1 MKPKKSGA
9 GKKKKVPAPRPVA
22 KKKPAAKIL
31 RHDTPVDVP
40 DALAAM
46 SFDPQAAADQA
57 LARVRR
63 IETIQ
68 GAYEAWLDL
77 RLEHSGTVS
86 KLADERKQLDQQGEF
101 LVGAVRAA
109 RDLSQ
114 TPSVEE
120 ALALAKRGTG
130 LDAYL
135 LETAGRL
142 EAAKA
147 QLHERSRAV
156 EAAFGKAFDEIRGEL
171 RARVQRTL
179 KHVKPKLRLMIRS
192 LGPESRI
199 LHVARLQPDEAVLLA
214 WVLLGKL
221 PSRYDFLF
229 DDSTDNP
236 NLPTP
241 TLYAEEGV
249 SSGFVRPTVE
259 QVQALMLSELPVIP
273 IKSVVPFFL
282 PRSDGASQVI
292 RLVERGPVMEVEV
305 ADSAAFRNVLSR
317 DEAERVAGYLLR
329 LKLEQRIDIELVN
342 S

>member
-1 MKPKKSGA
+1 LKAKKSGV
-9 GKKKKVPAPRPVA
+9 GKKKK
-22 KKKPAAKIL
+22 
-31 RHDTPVDVP
+31 HDTPVDT
-40 DALAAM
+40 LAVVT
-46 SFDPQAAADQA
+46 FDPQAAAEQA

-68 GAYEAWLDL
+68 GAYEAWLEI
-77 RLEHSGTVS
+77 RLEHAGTLS
-86 KLADERKQLDQQGEF
+86 QLAEERRQLDQQGEF

-109 RDLSQ
+109 RDLIE
-114 TPSVEE
+114 TPSIEE
-120 ALALAKRGTG
+120 ALALAKTDQG

-147 QLHERSRAV
+147 QLHERTRAA
-156 EAAFGKAFDEIRGEL
+156 EAAFGKAFEEIRGEL
-171 RARVQRTL
+171 RSRVQRTL
-179 KHVKPKLRLMIRS
+179 EHVKPRLRLMIRS

-214 WVLLGKL
+214 WVLLAKL

-229 DDSTDNP
+229 DDSTDDA

-249 SSGFVRPTVE
+249 SSGQLRPTVD
-259 QVQALMLSELPVIP
+259 QVHALIASDRPVIP

-282 PRSDGASQVI
+282 PRPGAAPQVI
-292 RLVERGPVMEVEV
+292 RLVERGPVMEVEI
-305 ADSAAFRNVLSR
+305 AEATAFRNVLSR
-317 DEAERVAGYLLR
+317 DEAERVAGYFLR
-329 LKLEQRIDIELVN
+329 LKLEQRIEIELVN